1 VPSEK
6 PFEHIDEFEREL
18 RHSLERQPAPLSLKH
33 KVMELRGPQRQVHV
47 AGVVERRLQN
57 RGQILSIRSATRR
70 HSRMIWLERIA
81 ASLVVAAV
89 AGGAVFGHYADERR
103 RGEEAKQQVL
113 TALRI
118 TNRALDLMSEHLAEQ
133 DNQKQ

>member
-1 VPSEK
+1 VPFDQ

-18 RHSLERQPAPLSLKH
+18 RQSLERQPAPLSLKQ
-33 KVMELRGPQRQVHV
+33 KVM
-47 AGVVERRLQN
+47 ERRLQN
-57 RGQILSIRSATRR
+57 NGQILSIHSATHHRT
-70 HSRMIWLERIA
+70 RMIWLERLA